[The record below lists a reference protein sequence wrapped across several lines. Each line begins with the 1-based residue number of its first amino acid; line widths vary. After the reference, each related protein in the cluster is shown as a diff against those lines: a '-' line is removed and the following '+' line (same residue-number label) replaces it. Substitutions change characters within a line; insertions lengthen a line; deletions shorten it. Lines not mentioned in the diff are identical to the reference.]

1 MPLDGSAVVAP
12 VAMCT
17 RAGTKEPT
25 GVMVQATKEPAR
37 EPRDVQGIIE
47 ADTTEVPGEPPGTAT
62 MEPPATIVGTDVQD
76 TNEVVEAWTWP
87 ESRLRAADGLFG
99 LLGLRGAV

>member
-12 VAMCT
+12 VAM
-17 RAGTKEPT
+17 AGTKEPT

-37 EPRDVQGIIE
+37 EPRGVQRVIE
-47 ADTTEVPGEPPGTAT
+47 ADTTEAPGEPPGTAT
-62 MEPPATIVGTDVQD
+62 KEPPAKIVGTETQD

-99 LLGLRGAV
+99 LLGLRGTV